1 MDRAKILI
9 VDDEAEIRGVL
20 CEYFAKHMECDCAQG
35 ASGKQALEEIAR
47 EKYDLI
53 ILDIKMPGISGID
66 VLKKAGLDLA
76 QTDILILS
84 AWDSRQVAQESLKD
98 GAVDYI
104 TKTATIDVI
113 FEKVCSLL
121 KKRNKF
127 FPKK

>member
-9 VDDEAEIRGVL
+9 VDDEAEIRKAL
-20 CEYFAKHMECDCAQG
+20 CDYFAKHLECSCAQ
-35 ASGKQALEEIAR
+35 ADSGKQALELIAK
-47 EKYDLI
+47 EKFDLI

-76 QTDILILS
+76 ATDILILS

-113 FEKVCSLL
+113 FEKVCGLL

-127 FPKK
+127 IPK